1 MYNKKKEWKII
12 DIINWTTEYFI
23 DHGFS
28 NGRREI
34 EWFLCH
40 LLKCKRIDLY
50 LKFEYQLKI
59 EELKLLKIMLKRRL
73 SGEPFQ
79 HIIGLGAFYGRDFIV
94 NSNVLIPR
102 PETEIIIDILK
113 KKTYYQF

>member
-1 MYNKKKEWKII
+1 
-12 DIINWTTEYFI
+12 
-23 DHGFS
+23 
-28 NGRREI
+28 
-34 EWFLCH
+34 
-40 LLKCKRIDLY
+40 
-50 LKFEYQLKI
+50 
-59 EELKLLKIMLKRRL
+59 MLKRRL